1 MEGSTSKR
9 VDTVSPLILSATNE
23 DTKNEFDVKRDEC
36 VARVREIIDACEDNG
51 QKFFDQSF
59 LPDTLSRKW

>member
-1 MEGSTSKR
+1 MEASTSKR

-36 VARVREIIDACEDNG
+36 VARVREIMDGCEDNG

>member
-1 MEGSTSKR
+1 MEASTSKR

-23 DTKNEFDVKRDEC
+23 DTKNEFDVKLDEC
-36 VARVREIIDACEDNG
+36 VARVREIIDSCEDNG